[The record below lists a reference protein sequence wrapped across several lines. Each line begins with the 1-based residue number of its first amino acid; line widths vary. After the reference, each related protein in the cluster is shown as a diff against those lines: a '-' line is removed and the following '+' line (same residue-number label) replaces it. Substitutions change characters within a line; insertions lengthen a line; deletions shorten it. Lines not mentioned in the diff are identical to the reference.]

1 MKFKGLGLLLVILTS
16 CSADFI
22 PFSGGALEGNLVTAP
37 GDWTEVSAAEVIQ
50 LETNPAE
57 PYSVK
62 LWIIGHGRHLYVH
75 AGANRTTWVE
85 YLEND
90 PRVKLLIGENLYEL
104 LAKRVTDASDFK
116 TFSDVYE
123 GKYGRRPRNENVTE
137 AYLFRLLS
145 RS

>member
-1 MKFKGLGLLLVILTS
+1 MKILGLSLLLVLLTA

-22 PFSGGALEGNLVTAP
+22 PFSGGALDGKLAP
-37 GDWTEVSAAEVIQ
+37 VPDDWSEVSAAEVIQ
-50 LETNPAE
+50 LETNPAK

-62 LWIIGHGRHLYVH
+62 LWIIGNGKQLYVH

-85 YLEND
+85 HIEDD
-90 PRVKLLIGENLYEL
+90 PRVKLLIGGNLYEL
-104 LAKRVTDASDFK
+104 LAERVTDSNDFK
-116 TFSDVYE
+116 AFSAVYAS
-123 GKYGRRPRNENVTE
+123 KYGSRPRNENVEE